1 MTIGEFI
8 KHGSKLANLQSLKFG
23 YFSSRNHPLLIIG
36 KSGFWSKV
44 QLMER
49 IIRLNAVKILCPS
62 GILGMNEHSL
72 HPDEHLAPQKTIW
85 RVSFASLIEAFLNT
99 PNTKLGSS
107 TLRLLKAAVG
117 NAGFLRVLLPFLFS
131 KPLNLIAPLT
141 YWGFQNDRT
150 TIKSS
155 FYENKPGFLSS
166 IENSARCELKALSYL
181 VLKASI
187 ILMMIFAIGRRV
199 KKIEQNTQLFKKIW
213 LWVVEACKLILPEVL
228 QKQVKTRD
236 KKAFYNKPAVS
247 LTNLPSRQVNIFNNE
262 DKVQIKLARIGDRDC
277 EFMCRKVVSIYD
289 TRIKEKLARAY
300 QVKLLLEGKKQLIT

>member
-1 MTIGEFI
+1 MTIGKFI
-8 KHGSKLANLQSLKFG
+8 KHGSKLTNLQLLKFV
-23 YFSSRNHPLLIIG
+23 YFGSRNHPLLIIG

-62 GILGMNEHSL
+62 GISGMNQHSL

-85 RVSFASLIEAFLNT
+85 RVSFASLTEAFLNT

-107 TLRLLKAAVG
+107 TLLRLKAAVR
-117 NAGFLRVLLPFLFS
+117 NTGFLPVLLPFLFS
-131 KPLNLIAPLT
+131 KPLNLALAPLS
-141 YWGFQNDRT
+141 YSRFQSDRT

-155 FYENKPGFLSS
+155 FYENKPGFLSP
-166 IENSARCELKALSYL
+166 IENSARCQLKALSYL
-181 VLKASI
+181 VLKDCI
-187 ILMMIFAIGRRV
+187 ILMMIFAIGRI
-199 KKIEQNTQLFKKIW
+199 KKKKIW
-213 LWVVEACKLILPEVL
+213 LWVVEACKLILPLFVL

-236 KKAFYNKPAVS
+236 KKAFYNKPAVL

-262 DKVQIKLARIGDRDC
+262 DKVQIKLARIGDRYC

-289 TRIKEKLARAY
+289 TRIKRKLAGAY
-300 QVKLLLEGKKQLIT
+300 